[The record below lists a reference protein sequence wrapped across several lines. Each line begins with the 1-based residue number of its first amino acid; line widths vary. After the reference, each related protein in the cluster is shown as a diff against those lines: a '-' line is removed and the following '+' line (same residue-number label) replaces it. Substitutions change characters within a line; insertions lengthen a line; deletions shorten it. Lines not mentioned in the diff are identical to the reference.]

1 MYLFSIMFS
10 DHNGIKLKINN
21 RKIIRKS
28 PYIQKLSNILLNNP
42 WDKEKVRKY
51 FKFNDNQKM
60 SEMQLKRKAEQNYL
74 MSFCFNKLGKEQQI
88 S

>member
-1 MYLFSIMFS
+1 MFS

-28 PYIQKLSNILLNNP
+28 PYIPKLSNIISNNP
-42 WDKEKVRKY
+42 RDKEKVRKY
-51 FKFNDNQKM
+51 FKFNENQKM